1 MRFRFGAPKTP
12 EVMRGQK
19 LFSTSRRL
27 LARLALCGGLALPM
41 LMATAPGTA
50 SPMDDLPMLG
60 DASSGIV
67 SREMENRIGQDF
79 MRQIRAQLP
88 AHQDPLII
96 YWMENLLFDLA
107 AASDLRDPT
116 LHLVMVDSGQIN
128 AFAAPGGIVG
138 INIGNFIAGQT
149 VHEFAA
155 IVAHEL
161 AHLSQRHFARGI
173 EAQRNMTLPYLAAM
187 IASAAIMATV
197 GADAGMAA
205 MASSQAAAQQ
215 NMLRYSRARE
225 READRIGIETMH
237 RAGMDPWAMAGMFER
252 MNRSARYSRRPP
264 EFLLS
269 HPVTESRIADS
280 RDRASQY
287 PRQTIPDSLDYH
299 LMRAR
304 VQLHLSDSPSDMVT
318 TFRSNMEEGRTSF
331 TDAARYGLV
340 LSLIKLGRYD
350 EASEAL
356 KPLLDKEPNRIA
368 YTLTQT
374 ELFLE
379 QGMTDAA
386 VARAERQLELNP
398 DNLPLSMVYARALN
412 RSQRHLEAQSVLERL
427 AQKRPTD
434 AMVWYE
440 LAETAGLAG
449 DIVAVHRARAE
460 YFQLNGNLQHALQH
474 LQYALQ
480 LVTDN
485 YPLTARLNQRV
496 QDIREIRQ
504 RIAG

>member
-1 MRFRFGAPKTP
+1 
-12 EVMRGQK
+12 MRGPK
-19 LFSTSRRL
+19 WFSTVRRTC
-27 LARLALCGGLALPM
+27 ARLALGAGLALSM
-41 LMATAPGTA
+41 LAAGVSAKA

-67 SREMENRIGQDF
+67 SREMERRIGEDF

-88 AHQDPLII
+88 IHEDPLIV
-96 YWMENLLFDLA
+96 YWLEDLLYKLA
-107 AASDLRDPT
+107 ASSDLRDPS
-116 LHLVMVDSGQIN
+116 LHLVLVNSGQIN

-138 INIGNFIAGQT
+138 VNIGNFVAGQT

-155 IVAHEL
+155 ILAHEL

-173 EAQRNMTLPYLAAM
+173 EAQRSMTLPYLAAM
-187 IASAAIMATV
+187 LASAAIMATV
-197 GADAGMAA
+197 GADAGIAA
-205 MASSQAAAQQ
+205 MASSQAATEQS
-215 NMLRYSRARE
+215 MLRYSRARE

-252 MNRSARYSRRPP
+252 MSRAARYSRRPP

-287 PRQTIPDSLDYH
+287 PRQTYPDSLDYH

-304 VQLHLSDSPSDMVT
+304 VQLHLSDSTSDMVV
-318 TFRSNMEEGRTSF
+318 TFRTAMEEGRTSF
-331 TDAARYGLV
+331 TEAARYGLA
-340 LSLIKLGRYD
+340 LALKDLGRFE
-350 EASEAL
+350 EASETLA
-356 KPLLDKEPNRIA
+356 PLLEKEPNRIA
-368 YTLTQT
+368 YNLAQA
-374 ELFLE
+374 EILLE
-379 QGMTDAA
+379 QGAADAA
-386 VARAERQLELNP
+386 IARLERQLELHP
-398 DNLPLSMVYARALN
+398 GNLPLSMAYARALN
-412 RSQRHLEAQSVLERL
+412 RNQRFLEAQSVLERL
-427 AQKRPTD
+427 ARARPNDST
-434 AMVWYE
+434 VWYE

-449 DIVAVHRARAE
+449 DIIAVHRARAE
-460 YFQLNGNLQHALQH
+460 YFQLHGNLQHALQH

-485 YPLTARLNQRV
+485 FPLTARLNQRV